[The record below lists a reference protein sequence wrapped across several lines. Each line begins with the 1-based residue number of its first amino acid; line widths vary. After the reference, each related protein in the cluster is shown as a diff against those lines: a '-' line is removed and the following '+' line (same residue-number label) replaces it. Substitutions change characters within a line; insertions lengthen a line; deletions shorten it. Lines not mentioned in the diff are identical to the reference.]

1 MTGVDFSLIVGL
13 VNWLF
18 LLVNVLL
25 IIRVVLSWI
34 PNVDYYHPVVQF
46 IYRVTSPILDPIRRV
61 VPPAGG
67 LDLSPLVAILLLQL
81 LQKVVIG
88 LLVGGL

>member
-1 MTGVDFSLIVGL
+1 MDISLIVGL
-13 VNWLF
+13 VNWPF

-46 IYRVTSPILDPIRRV
+46 IFRVTSPILDPIRRV

-81 LQKVVIG
+81 LQRVVIG
-88 LLVGGL
+88 LLIGGL

>member
-1 MTGVDFSLIVGL
+1 MDISLIVGL

-18 LLVNVLL
+18 LLANVLL

-81 LQKVVIG
+81 LQKDVIG